1 MVLLPEFSIPPDRA
15 KVPAVSTFAEQ
26 SKDAALEF
34 IVLGTSTKAGVL
46 NE

>member
-1 MVLLPEFSIPPDRA
+1 MVPPLAFWIRPNGAKLL
-15 KVPAVSTFAEQ
+15 AVSTFDEQ

-34 IVLGTSTKAGVL
+34 IVLGTSMKAGVL